1 VNEEALPMHDP
12 AIRAADLDALA
23 AFDTPT
29 ICNALELLDK
39 DLHAHG
45 YTTRA
50 FVCGFPQQKP
60 IVGYARTA
68 TIRSTE
74 PLGLS
79 AAAQRA
85 LRNDYYRS
93 IDAGPRPSIV
103 VIQDLDDPPGCGA
116 FWGEVQSAI
125 HVGLGARGLVTNGSV
140 RDIDQWAPGFQ
151 FLAGSIGPSHAY
163 AKTVGFGDE
172 VHVFGLRVRAGDILH
187 ADRHGAV
194 VVPPALVRAV
204 PAAAREIAARE
215 ARILEVARAPGCT
228 AEKLVAVFAQLD
240 AIH

>member
-1 VNEEALPMHDP
+1 MNEPT
-12 AIRAADLDALA
+12 ITGADLDALA

-39 DLHAHG
+39 DLQGHG

-50 FVCGFPQQKP
+50 FVCGFPHQKP

-68 TIRSTE
+68 MIRSAQ

-85 LRNDYYRS
+85 LQNDYYRS

-103 VIQDLDDPPGCGA
+103 VIQDLDDPPGRGA

-125 HVGLGARGLVTNGSV
+125 HLGLGARGLVTNGSV
-140 RDIDQWAPGFQ
+140 RDIDQWAPGF
-151 FLAGSIGPSHAY
+151 
-163 AKTVGFGDE
+163 
-172 VHVFGLRVRAGDILH
+172 
-187 ADRHGAV
+187 
-194 VVPPALVRAV
+194 
-204 PAAAREIAARE
+204 
-215 ARILEVARAPGCT
+215 
-228 AEKLVAVFAQLD
+228 
-240 AIH
+240 